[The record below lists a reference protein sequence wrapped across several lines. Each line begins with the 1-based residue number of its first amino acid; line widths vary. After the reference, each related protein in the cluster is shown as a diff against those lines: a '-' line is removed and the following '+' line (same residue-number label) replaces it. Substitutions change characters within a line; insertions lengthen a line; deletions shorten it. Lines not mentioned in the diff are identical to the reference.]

1 MSSGKLNIG
10 LIDLYLSS
18 CHNIKCGR
26 LMDASNAVQYQAM
39 ALSVTI
45 VSQSKVLEVPS
56 LCLVFVNKCPCE
68 IIWTVASIPIICI
81 TFSENLTQFSMIV
94 NPTIKSLLFS
104 ECRSHK
110 NTYKTPY
117 DKYRSRPEKYIL
129 NRRVLYSI
137 FNHVVPSILL
147 LHIFIGS

>member
-1 MSSGKLNIG
+1 MGLQTVADPGQSQINGFLMSSGKLNIG

-68 IIWTVASIPIICI
+68 II
-81 TFSENLTQFSMIV
+81 
-94 NPTIKSLLFS
+94 
-104 ECRSHK
+104 
-110 NTYKTPY
+110 
-117 DKYRSRPEKYIL
+117 
-129 NRRVLYSI
+129 
-137 FNHVVPSILL
+137 
-147 LHIFIGS
+147 